1 MNRPVRSLLIVGG
14 AYVAAQMMAD
24 IASLRIISVA
34 GYAVDAGTL
43 IYPFTFTLRDLVHK
57 IAGTTAARTVIV
69 LAAAVN
75 VLMAGFFWLVARLP
89 PDSVTG
95 PQIEFG
101 AVLSPVWGI
110 VAASIVAEV
119 LSELIDTE
127 AYRRWEIRFGQRH
140 QWGRVLASNAVA
152 IPVDSAVFVGLAT
165 MFGIFPPAVAM
176 TIFWVNV
183 ALKGL
188 VTVVSIPWIYWV
200 RPEPVSAT

>member
-75 VLMAGFFWLVARLP
+75 VLMAGFFWLVARFP

>member
-1 MNRPVRSLLIVGG
+1 MKRPVRSLLIVGG

-75 VLMAGFFWLVARLP
+75 VLMAGFFWLVARFP

>member
-69 LAAAVN
+69 LAAVVN
-75 VLMAGFFWLVARLP
+75 LLMAGFFWLVARLP
-89 PDSVTG
+89 ADSFTG